1 MIEQITGTVQAIA
14 PQKLVITVAGGIG
27 LGVSVPSEQL
37 ATIGQVI
44 SLYAYMH
51 WNAENGPSLYG
62 FMTETDRQV
71 FLAIINCPGI
81 GPKIGLGI
89 LQAMPAGT
97 FIGAIACD
105 DTKALCAVPGIGARK
120 AEGIIV
126 ALKGRLDAIAGAT
139 LAEQAPASAAHANLL
154 EVTRAL
160 SSLGYERMEITRAL
174 ATLKKVENLEQQT
187 VAMLL
192 KKALAA
198 LARGA

>member
-1 MIEQITGTVQAIA
+1 MIEQITGLDQASM
-14 PQKLVITVAGGIG
+14 PQRIVITVAGIG
-27 LGVSVPSEQL
+27 LGVWVPSEQL
-37 ATIGQVI
+37 ATIGQPI
-44 SLYAYMH
+44 SLFTYLH

-126 ALKGRLDAIAGAT
+126 ALKGRLEHITGAT
-139 LAEQAPASAAHANLL
+139 LAEQAPANAAHTNLL

-160 SSLGYERMEITRAL
+160 SSLGYERLEISRAM
-174 ATLKKVENLEQQT
+174 AAIKKAENLEQQT

-192 KKALAA
+192 KQALAA